1 MSLDF
6 HQKVEQYKKEMMKQY
21 KRSRNAPSSD
31 EGIPTVAEVR
41 AEKPVS
47 AEVKAEIPVSAKAQR
62 EESVL
67 NDEFSNA
74 FPTRGNLDMFRED
87 ETRSFSETKVEQL
100 SSSAEQSKGVA
111 LGKRPKNKESFSAV
125 EPLAYQDEQREEYGV
140 AQKVMANLGER
151 AVPTNAAENNGEAAN
166 PDPNQSNQESV
177 QNPSQEPTG
186 NSILDAYLIENPK
199 RGYLKIEVSSAFG
212 ALPVEGA
219 VGTVSKVMSDG
230 QRYIIDTLTT
240 DRSGIS
246 EVIALPAPDKE
257 LSESP
262 GKPGAAIPYAEYDL
276 EVKKEGF
283 VPVVA
288 KNVPIF
294 DGILS
299 LQPVSMKPLLDSEET
314 AQPDEILESQPNL

>member
-6 HQKVEQYKKEMMKQY
+6 NQKVEQYKKEMMKQY

-47 AEVKAEIPVSAKAQR
+47 AEVKAEIPVNAKVQR
-62 EESVL
+62 EGSIL

-74 FPTRGNLDMFRED
+74 FPTRGNLEMFRED
-87 ETRSFSETKVEQL
+87 ETRAFSETKMEQL
-100 SSSAEQSKGVA
+100 SSRPEQVEGMA
-111 LGKRPKNKESFSAV
+111 LKIRPENKESFSAA
-125 EPLAYQDEQREEYGV
+125 EPLAYQDEQGEEYGV
-140 AQKVMANLGER
+140 AEEVMANLGSEDNS
-151 AVPTNAAENNGEAAN
+151 ANTAGGGETADSTPSEPT
-166 PDPNQSNQESV
+166 
-177 QNPSQEPTG
+177 QEPTG
-186 NSILDAYLIENPK
+186 NPILDKYLTENPK

-246 EVIALPAPDKE
+246 EVVALPAPDKE

-288 KNVPIF
+288 KNLPIF

-314 AQPDEILESQPNL
+314 SQPDEIVESQPNL

>member
-21 KRSRNAPSSD
+21 KRSRNATSSD

-47 AEVKAEIPVSAKAQR
+47 AEVKAEIPVNAKVQR
-62 EESVL
+62 EGSIL

-74 FPTRGNLDMFRED
+74 FPTRGNLEMFRED
-87 ETRSFSETKVEQL
+87 ETRAFSETKMEQL
-100 SSSAEQSKGVA
+100 SSSIEQIKGMPM
-111 LGKRPKNKESFSAV
+111 KNRPKNKESFSAA
-125 EPLAYQDEQREEYGV
+125 EPLAYQDEQGEEYGV
-140 AQKVMANLGER
+140 AKEVMANLGTKDNSANTAGGET
-151 AVPTNAAENNGEAAN
+151 ADSTPSEPT
-166 PDPNQSNQESV
+166 QES
-177 QNPSQEPTG
+177 TG
-186 NSILDAYLIENPK
+186 NPILDKYLTENPK

-219 VGTVSKVMSDG
+219 VGIISKVMSDG
-230 QRYIIDTLTT
+230 QRYIIDSLTT

-246 EVIALPAPDKE
+246 EVAALPAPDKE

-288 KNVPIF
+288 KNVPVF

-314 AQPDEILESQPNL
+314 SQPDEIVESQPNL